1 MIDLMAYLGGSF
13 LMACYLPQIVRT
25 WRTKKAEDLSM
36 WMLVL
41 TLGSAVFYEIYAIM
55 LDLIPVIVMNGVFL
69 VLVFIQ
75 LLLKL
80 VFDRRVK
87 ASLAS

>member
-13 LMACYLPQIVRT
+13 LMVCYLPQIVRT
-25 WRTKKAEDLSM
+25 WRTKKVEDLSM
-36 WMLVL
+36 WMIVL
-41 TLGSAVFYEIYAIM
+41 TLGSAVFYEIYASM

-80 VFDRRVK
+80 VFDRRVE
-87 ASLAS
+87 ASLAP

>member
-1 MIDLMAYLGGSF
+1 MV
-13 LMACYLPQIVRT
+13 CYLPQIVRT
-25 WRTKKAEDLSM
+25 WRTKKVEDLSL
-36 WMLVL
+36 WMIVL
-41 TLGSAVFYEIYAIM
+41 TLVSTVFYEIYAIM
-55 LDLIPVIVMNGVFL
+55 LDLTPVIVMNGVFL

>member
-1 MIDLMAYLGGSF
+1 MIDLMAYLGGSL
-13 LMACYLPQIVRT
+13 LMACYLPQIFKT
-25 WRTKKAEDLSM
+25 WHTKKAEDLST
-36 WMLVL
+36 WMIVL
-41 TLGSAVFYEIYAIM
+41 MIASAVFYEIYAIM